1 MTRLALLFAVG
12 LLPSVADAAEFA
24 PHRGL
29 SLETWQTWPAEE
41 RWDERDVML
50 PYPQWQGL
58 LGPADLKALKDAGL
72 DFLRIPVDPAPLL
85 SARARALHGDLVDS
99 VVAAIDTVNTAGL
112 KALVDLHSIPSDSRT
127 VNTRNI
133 LEDDARFDA
142 YAGLVA
148 EIADRLSGE
157 DPSKVA
163 IELMNEPV
171 TGCEGRDAGRW
182 QQQALALHA
191 AARAAAPKLT
201 LVLSGA
207 CWGSAEGLEALD
219 PAAFADA
226 NLIWSFHSYDPF
238 LLTHQGA
245 GWAGDFI
252 PYVTGLP
259 YPLDSVPRAELDAA
273 VERIR
278 DRIRA
283 QAPLTR
289 RPGMLAYLDEQVAA
303 LDTSEELHAAMAAP
317 FDRVAGWA
325 ERNGIA
331 PADILLGEF
340 GMIRQ
345 AWEGDY
351 AVPPAERAAY
361 YRDMIALA
369 EGHGFAW
376 SMWSYGS
383 DFGVVEQFGGQQAE
397 PDVIDMVRHLLRR

>member
-1 MTRLALLFAVG
+1 MTRLALLFALG
-12 LLPSVADAAEFA
+12 LLPSVANAAEFA
-24 PHRGL
+24 PRRGL

-50 PYPQWQGL
+50 PYPQWQGH
-58 LGPADLKALKDAGL
+58 LGPADLKALKSAGL

-85 SARARALHGDLVDS
+85 SERARALHGDLVGS
-99 VVAAIDTVNTAGL
+99 VMAAVDVVNAAGL

-127 VNTRNI
+127 VNTRTI
-133 LEDDARFDA
+133 LEDDARFET
-142 YAGLVA
+142 YAALVA
-148 EIADRLSGE
+148 EIAGRLSGK
-157 DPSKVA
+157 DPSAVA
-163 IELMNEPV
+163 LELLNEPV
-171 TGCEGRDAGRW
+171 TGCEGDDAARW
-182 QQQALALHA
+182 QGQLERLHA
-191 AARAAAPKLT
+191 AARAAAPGLT

-207 CWGSAEGLEALD
+207 CWGSAEGLDALD
-219 PAAFADA
+219 PAAFRDK
-226 NLIWSFHSYDPF
+226 NLLWSFHSYDPF

-289 RPGMLAYLDEQVAA
+289 RPGMLSYLDEQVAA
-303 LDTSEELHAAMAAP
+303 LDTSEELHAAMAVP
-317 FDRVAGWA
+317 FDRVAAWA
-325 ERNGIA
+325 KRNGIM

-351 AVPPAERAAY
+351 TVPAAERAAF
-361 YRDMIALA
+361 YRDMIGLA
-369 EGHGFAW
+369 EDQGFAW

>member
-1 MTRLALLFAVG
+1 MTRLALLFALG
-12 LLPSVADAAEFA
+12 LLPRVADAAEFV

-50 PYPQWQGL
+50 PYPQWQGHL
-58 LGPADLKALKDAGL
+58 AAADLKALKDAGL

-85 SARARALHGDLVDS
+85 SAKARALHGDLVDS
-99 VVAAIDTVNTAGL
+99 VAAAVDMVNAVGL
-112 KALVDLHSIPSDSRT
+112 KAIVDLHSIPSDSRT

-171 TGCEGRDAGRW
+171 TGCEGKDADRW

-191 AARAAAPKLT
+191 AARAAAPRLT

-259 YPLDSVPRAELDAA
+259 YPLDSVPRPELDAA

-289 RPGMLAYLDEQVAA
+289 RPGMLSYIDEQVAA
-303 LDTSEELHAAMAAP
+303 LDTNEELHAAMAAP
-317 FDRVAGWA
+317 FDRVAAWA
-325 ERNGIA
+325 KRNGIM

-345 AWEGDY
+345 AWESDY
-351 AVPPAERAAY
+351 TVPAAERAAY

>member
-1 MTRLALLFAVG
+1 VTRLALLFAIG
-12 LLPSVADAAEFA
+12 LLPGVADAAEFV

-29 SLETWQTWPAEE
+29 SLETWQDWPAEE

-50 PYPQWQGL
+50 PYPQWQGH
-58 LGPADLKALKDAGL
+58 LGPADFKALKDAGL
-72 DFLRIPVDPAPLL
+72 DFLRIPIDPAPLL
-85 SARARALHGDLVDS
+85 SDRARALHGDLVDS
-99 VVAAIDTVNTAGL
+99 VVAAVDTVNAAGL

-127 VNTRNI
+127 VNARNI
-133 LEDDARFDA
+133 LEDDARFAA
-142 YAGLVA
+142 YAELVA

-171 TGCEGRDAGRW
+171 TGCEGKDADGW

-207 CWGSAEGLEALD
+207 CWGSAEGLAALD
-219 PAAFADA
+219 PATFADA

-259 YPLDSVPRAELDAA
+259 YPLYSVPRAELDAA

-303 LDTSEELHAAMAAP
+303 LDTSEELQVAMTAP
-317 FDRVAGWA
+317 FDRVAAWA

-351 AVPPAERAAY
+351 TVPAAERAAY

-369 EGHGFAW
+369 ENHGFAW

-383 DFGVVEQFGGQQAE
+383 DFGIVEAFGGEPAE
-397 PDVIDMVRHLLRR
+397 GLVMDAIRALPHP